1 MVLRAWKPQA
11 LGFLAIASAV
21 AVTLVAAPGASGG
34 HEDCTLTS
42 GAPVPFYGSANAFTT
57 ATIECGSFKNWIRVT
72 LVLTR
77 DGTVADTS
85 DRMCHK
91 RSDCW
96 TYVFAQDP
104 PGDQTWCAHASGR
117 IGPHSIPEITF
128 CEATT
133 EL

>member
-42 GAPVPFYGSANAFTT
+42 GAPILFYGTPDAFTT
-57 ATIECGSFKNWIRVT
+57 ATVECGSVKNWIRVS

-77 DGTVADTS
+77 DGTVVDTS

-96 TYVFAQDP
+96 TYVIAQDP

-117 IGPHSIPEITF
+117 IGPHTIPEITF